1 MAIIITILALLAVS
15 LFVDLESVVAL
26 NASER
31 VVVLTALVAVKI
43 WAGPVTCARL
53 SAPLNIALTWASRPG
68 ILNEKMSSTEAFS
81 ALIFLSATVNTVR
94 TAWMTLVAR
103 LSVGAS
109 IVTRY
114 VTLCADASV
123 NVLVESAVAETADI
137 CWAVFASLAITDE
150 IAEVLDAV
158 TPVV

>member
-1 MAIIITILALLAVS
+1 VAILIAIFTLLTVS
-15 LFVDLESVVAL
+15 LFVDEESVVAL
-26 NASER
+26 NARER

-53 SAPLNIALTWASRPG
+53 SAPLNIALTWASGLG
-68 ILNEKMSSTEAFS
+68 ILNAKMSSTEAFS

-109 IVTRY
+109 VVTRH
-114 VTLCADASV
+114 VTLGTDASV
-123 NVLVESAVAETADI
+123 NELVESAVAETADF
-137 CWAVFASLAITDE
+137 CWAVFTSLAITDE
-150 IAEVLDAV
+150 FAEVLDAV